1 MRERGVEPPRP
12 YGHTDLNRARLPFRH
27 SRSPPK
33 GQPENSTTLS
43 ASTVNRGSSTPGGRF
58 VLADRSGRYP
68 DPPRIARRRPAH
80 REGASGLATRGLC
93 LVDHWRRPAHREGA
107 SGSVVRQEHSQPGR
121 GPVSSPAHPASVAS
135 SRSSALPPLRMNG
148 AASGTRRV
156 GQEPRQSRGS
166 GSLGEG
172 VGVCREQPPGV
183 VEGSVVD
190 EQAVVRALAEDRRG
204 QSEGRRCRQSAGAGG
219 ARGGP
224 GGVSPP
230 GVVRGGLMRRLDADH
245 AAGRGEGVPD
255 QTGTRC
261 AGPAADGQVDRVEA
275 TPRGRGSAIW
285 PAMRTPR
292 GSPDPRCRGH
302 LVAACADAGFEP
314 RIAYAS
320 DDDVAIQALVAAGH
334 GVTLLPG
341 RALASHR
348 HPGVRIRP
356 VAGQVRLVRVSVA
369 GRPPHTTAVDLVLSA
384 AVAAWRGR
392 PRGAPGTDSRTR
404 PGASRGAH
412 PVESHQCGAPAAE
425 PRKPE

>member
-1 MRERGVEPPRP
+1 MSRAAAGRRRGQRRRRAGGRPSPRGGSPGAERRTPLSPVRWRGGCTGRSGGREPARR
-12 YGHTDLNRARLPFRH
+12 RARRAHAPTGR
-27 SRSPPK
+27 RP
-33 GQPENSTTLS
+33 
-43 ASTVNRGSSTPGGRF
+43 RG
-58 VLADRSGRYP
+58 RSGRG
-68 DPPRIARRRPAH
+68 RP
-80 REGASGLATRGLC
+80 
-93 LVDHWRRPAHREGA
+93 
-107 SGSVVRQEHSQPGR
+107 
-121 GPVSSPAHPASVAS
+121 GP
-135 SRSSALPPLRMNG
+135 
-148 AASGTRRV
+148 
-156 GQEPRQSRGS
+156 
-166 GSLGEG
+166 
-172 VGVCREQPPGV
+172 
-183 VEGSVVD
+183 
-190 EQAVVRALAEDRRG
+190 
-204 QSEGRRCRQSAGAGG
+204 
-219 ARGGP
+219 
-224 GGVSPP
+224 
-230 GVVRGGLMRRLDADH
+230 
-245 AAGRGEGVPD
+245 
-255 QTGTRC
+255 TGTRC